1 MTMGERME
9 RLSDIRV
16 RVEKLEQLVARDES
30 SMLQG
35 WGKDQAA
42 PPGAAQSGGL
52 RTPPDLT
59 GVADGPGR
67 RSSPVLL
74 TAFAGPWPTAWP
86 LTARTA

>member
-42 PPGAAQSGGL
+42 PP
-52 RTPPDLT
+52 
-59 GVADGPGR
+59 
-67 RSSPVLL
+67 
-74 TAFAGPWPTAWP
+74 TAP
-86 LTARTA
+86 LSQEVYAHLQT

>member
-42 PPGAAQSGGL
+42 PP
-52 RTPPDLT
+52 R
-59 GVADGPGR
+59 R
-67 RSSPVLL
+67 RSVREVYAHLQ
-74 TAFAGPWPTAWP
+74 T
-86 LTARTA
+86 